1 MKRKSIIFILVLS
14 NLIVSGC
21 NNSKSSFSCESTESN
36 FSNII
41 DSSSSNVDNTPIF
54 GEDGWDEDRLNYV
67 NPNPTLQDI
76 NDDCNFFDYSDVS
89 CDEVAKITGKLE
101 NYLMENNMLGISL
114 MNTYVDF
121 VKISDRISLSTNGY
135 IYINMVLE

>member
-1 MKRKSIIFILVLS
+1 MKRKSITFILVLS

-54 GEDGWDEDRLNYV
+54 GEDGWD
-67 NPNPTLQDI
+67 
-76 NDDCNFFDYSDVS
+76 
-89 CDEVAKITGKLE
+89 
-101 NYLMENNMLGISL
+101 
-114 MNTYVDF
+114 
-121 VKISDRISLSTNGY
+121 
-135 IYINMVLE
+135 